1 MERENAIKSVDN
13 SVDRKGFRE
22 KNESQRRK

>member
-13 SVDRKGFRE
+13 SVDRTGFRE
-22 KNESQRRK
+22 KNESKRRE